1 MSDQS
6 VHIGESMSE
15 AADAP
20 DTQTATGVS
29 THLAIPPDEFVL
41 RETLNAVPDA
51 EFTCERVAEGGPGS
65 VLPLV
70 WVRGASRA
78 ELDAAFADDPSVERA
93 SLLTE
98 AEDRWLYQIQW
109 DGSANILI
117 RTVAN
122 SGGTLLDLSG
132 EDRGWSLHLLYPSRS
147 DFSDAMAF
155 YEAHDVPFEIES
167 IHELDADRNRES
179 GIVSERSGVA
189 MNRGLTSKQT
199 EALLLAY
206 ERGYFEVP
214 RETTV
219 EELADELDV
228 SHQAVS
234 ELLRRGCREL
244 LGNTLFAE
252 PAFGAPE

>member
-29 THLAIPPDEFVL
+29 AQLGIPPDEFVL

-51 EFTCERVAEGGPGS
+51 EFACERVAEGGPRS

-70 WVRGASRA
+70 WARGAEHA
-78 ELDAAFADDPSVERA
+78 ELDAALAGDPSVERA
-93 SLLTE
+93 SLLAE
-98 AEDRWLYQIQW
+98 AEDRWLYQIEW
-109 DGSANILI
+109 AGNADILI
-117 RTVAN
+117 RTVTN
-122 SGGTLLDLSG
+122 SAGTLLDLSG
-132 EDRGWSLHLLYPSRS
+132 TDRGWSLHLLYPSRS

-155 YEAHDVPFEIES
+155 YETHDVPFEIES
-167 IHELDADRNRES
+167 IRELDADRSREG
-179 GIVSERSGVA
+179 GIASERSGVA
-189 MNRGLTSKQT
+189 MDHGLTSKQT

-214 RETTV
+214 RKTTV
-219 EELADELDV
+219 EELAEELDV

-244 LGNTLFAE
+244 LGNTLFVE
-252 PAFGAPE
+252 PAFGIPE